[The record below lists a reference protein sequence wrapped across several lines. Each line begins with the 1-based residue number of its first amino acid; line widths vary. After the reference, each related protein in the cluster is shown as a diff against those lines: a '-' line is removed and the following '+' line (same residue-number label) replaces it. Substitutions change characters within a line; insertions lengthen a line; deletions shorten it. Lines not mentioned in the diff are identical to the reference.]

1 MVLRAAKG
9 AVGDAGQPW
18 RLAAAR
24 QGVASPKQ
32 TRRNYRL
39 TSSLVVPDWEAELL
53 QREERPSREAFGVA
67 SSAFCC
73 CRAAERVS
81 SAEHVIPATTKSSLH
96 LACGSPKGA
105 VIEKRIFRTNSHL
118 L

>member
-1 MVLRAAKG
+1 MLRAAKG

-18 RLAAAR
+18 RHAAAR
-24 QGVASPKQ
+24 QGVASPKH
-32 TRRNYRL
+32 TRQNYWL

-67 SSAFCC
+67 SSACCC

-81 SAEHVIPATTKSSLH
+81 SASVDIPADKSV
-96 LACGSPKGA
+96 GA
-105 VIEKRIFRTNSHL
+105 P
-118 L
+118 

>member
-1 MVLRAAKG
+1 MRGSRGDTPRRGKG
-9 AVGDAGQPW
+9 WQAQSKRGETIG
-18 RLAAAR
+18 
-24 QGVASPKQ
+24 
-32 TRRNYRL
+32 L